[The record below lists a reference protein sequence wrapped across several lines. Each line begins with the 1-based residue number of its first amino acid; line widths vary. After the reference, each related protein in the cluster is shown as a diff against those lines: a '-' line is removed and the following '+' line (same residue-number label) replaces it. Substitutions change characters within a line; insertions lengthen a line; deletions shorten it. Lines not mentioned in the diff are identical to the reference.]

1 MQYSPGLKLLAAMS
15 RGDCIGSK
23 LHLRKISPHCNGAE
37 AQRDTIGQSERN
49 SVRFDLSLL
58 FLKSMALP
66 DQLQAIN
73 QTAEALSSGERRR
86 IFYLCE
92 IVDTD
97 TSVARMKDML
107 TSKVMCHERGHLFL
121 IELLLQLR
129 RFDILKKVYN
139 TNRDEVEKALIHR
152 QVLPRFRVLM
162 ANINEDMANE
172 DLNSVKFLLGSTL
185 PREIMEKVQSF
196 LDVIIE
202 LEKLDIVSPER
213 VDFVEE
219 CFRNIG
225 RVDLAKKVTAYKMSA
240 TENFPVPVHT
250 EQHLQTQLDRYRLN
264 TNPRGVCVII
274 DCVGNDGDMLEQT
287 FKALHFNVF
296 LSKWLC
302 VDETL
307 SVLRGLFRKREN
319 LEGDGFVCCI
329 ISRGVK
335 DHLLGT
341 DSYGAGLHLDKVR
354 RLFTAD
360 SCPMLAGKPKL
371 FFIQR
376 YSVPEFSPHAR
387 MEHRDED
394 LETDGGSGQSRCDI
408 IPTDA
413 DVFWSHCWTDERQL
427 EQGHHRSI
435 YLKALT
441 DALHKG
447 QRRKTHLVD
456 VHTEVNGAI
465 FEHNTTNPDAQYNID
480 LKHTLRKDLYL
491 Q

>member
-1 MQYSPGLKLLAAMS
+1 
-15 RGDCIGSK
+15 
-23 LHLRKISPHCNGAE
+23 
-37 AQRDTIGQSERN
+37 
-49 SVRFDLSLL
+49 
-58 FLKSMALP
+58 MALQ
-66 DQLQAIN
+66 DQHQAIN
-73 QTAEALSSGERRR
+73 QTAEALSSCERRR

-92 IVDTD
+92 ILDTD
-97 TSVARMKDML
+97 TSVACMKDML
-107 TSKVMCHERGHLFL
+107 KSKVTCHERGHLFL
-121 IELLLQLR
+121 TELMLQLR
-129 RFDILKKVYN
+129 RFDILRKVYN
-139 TNRDEVEKALIHR
+139 TSRDEVEQALIHR
-152 QVLPRFRVLM
+152 KVLPRFRVLM
-162 ANINEDMANE
+162 ANLNEDMANE
-172 DLNSVKFLLGSTL
+172 DLNSVKFLLSSTL
-185 PREIMEKVQSF
+185 PREKMEKSF

-213 VDFVEE
+213 VDFVEQ

-225 RVDLAKKVTAYKMSA
+225 RVDLAKKVTAYKMSGK
-240 TENFPVPVHT
+240 TCIHSPIQMVPILYSKRVRHAPST
-250 EQHLQTQLDRYRLN
+250 MVRQPHMISQLDWYKLN
-264 TNPRGVCVII
+264 SNPRGVCVII

-296 LSKWLC
+296 LYKWLC
-302 VDETL
+302 VDEII
-307 SVLRGLFRKREN
+307 SVLKELFRKREN
-319 LEGDGFVCCI
+319 HEGDGFVCCI
-329 ISRGVK
+329 ISRGMAN
-335 DHLLGT
+335 HLLGT
-341 DSYGAGLHLDKVR
+341 DSYGAGLYLDNVR

-360 SCPMLAGKPKL
+360 ACPMLAGKPKL

-376 YSVPEFSPHAR
+376 YSVPKFPPRAR

-394 LETDGGSGQSRCDI
+394 LETDGGFGLSRCDF

-427 EQGHHRSI
+427 EQGHHRST

-465 FEHNTTNPDAQYNID
+465 FEHNERNPGAQYNID

-491 Q
+491 